1 MSWAVAQ
8 IGSWYQWGGTCKDP
22 FGPSVMGRCDC
33 SSLMQQAYAHAG
45 VSLPRVAAD
54 QAHSGAEVPN
64 PADIQPGDL
73 ITIPGADGTPTH
85 AGHVG
90 MYVGHGMVVEAPF
103 TGAQVRLV
111 PARTYTDIISIRR
124 IVTG

>member
-1 MSWAVAQ
+1 MAR
-8 IGSWYQWGGTCKDP
+8 D
-22 FGPSVMGRCDC
+22 
-33 SSLMQQAYAHAG
+33 QQ
-45 VSLPRVAAD
+45 
-54 QAHSGAEVPN
+54 HSGSEVPN
-64 PADIQPGDL
+64 PADLQPGDL
-73 ITIPGADGTPTH
+73 ITIPGADGTPTV

-111 PARTYTDIISIRR
+111 PARTYADIISIRR